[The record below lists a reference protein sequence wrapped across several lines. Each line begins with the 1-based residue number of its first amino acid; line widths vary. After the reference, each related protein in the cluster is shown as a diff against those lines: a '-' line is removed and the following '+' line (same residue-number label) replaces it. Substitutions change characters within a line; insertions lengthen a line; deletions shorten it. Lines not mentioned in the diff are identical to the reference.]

1 MGGARLFW
9 LAKDFIK
16 DTAKSGRTGK
26 TNVSKV
32 REINK
37 SNDRY
42 TTREIGKAVVFFSF
56 WSVFWKYEFFF
67 FKWITHI
74 LTNDQK
80 RVRVQTAKQL
90 LQMVPKFNQRKFANI
105 VGKIWVHCF
114 EPVRNVGN
122 KIWPTNYRRFVVAK
136 RTKAQRKSFIVYSS
150 HVIVYPYK
158 VWG

>member
-1 MGGARLFW
+1 M
-9 LAKDFIK
+9 I
-16 DTAKSGRTGK
+16 DTPLVKLEKLLSFFHFEACFES
-26 TNVSKV
+26 TN
-32 REINK
+32 
-37 SNDRY
+37 
-42 TTREIGKAVVFFSF
+42 
-56 WSVFWKYEFFF
+56 FFF

-80 RVRVQTAKQL
+80 WVRVQTAKQL

-136 RTKAQRKSFIVYSS
+136 RTKAQRKSFIVYSY

-158 VWG
+158 V